1 MIFTMPPVEVAG
13 ILAWILAD
21 LCREYWVGSGGGRA
35 LDIDVDPGSTS
46 TSRLGKESG
55 GVADGSGER
64 DLDTQKKEGEEQDG
78 CGEGGLDS
86 TLVKSFFEEGVWEQE
101 LELGQANIGS
111 NADRP
116 SPSSSTP
123 LLDTLNPSFSQSSS
137 VPSIPTS
144 ASALT
149 NSALSPSSSSNP
161 NINTSA
167 NANPQQQQQPQ
178 QENRQQQQQQYPPQN
193 PPPLRHNPHR
203 TPIPVLGQVTL
214 SDLGRLEEET
224 KKGNGW
230 IACTTD
236 AIFLERPECYDLVV
250 DLSSMK
256 GCFGLDYTCGGKG
269 RGGKAG
275 EGGGSRLSGLGGVGV
290 GGGGGGGGRE
300 DSGSGSGGGGGG
312 GRGSRVGLYMSKP
325 KFTGGEGA
333 AGVGRKKKSWKLE
346 SVRFTFSDVKL
357 VCVPLSLYIS
367 LFSHSWIL
375 YVICVITD
383 YFLSVRLIYS
393 GQNWTGYSNSI
404 RRFLLIFRITI
415 TIIVT
420 LTTTIIIII
429 ITATNIVTRKVQ

>member
-35 LDIDVDPGSTS
+35 LGVEVDSGSGP
-46 TSRLGKESG
+46 RLGEESG
-55 GVADGSGER
+55 GVAGGSGEGG
-64 DLDTQKKEGEEQDG
+64 LDTGKKEGEERPGDEVG
-78 CGEGGLDS
+78 GGEGERGLDS
-86 TLVKSFFEEGVWEQE
+86 TIMKSFFEEGVWEQE
-101 LELGQANIGS
+101 LELGQTNIGS

-137 VPSIPTS
+137 VPSIPAS
-144 ASALT
+144 ASASAVP

-161 NINTSA
+161 NT
-167 NANPQQQQQPQ
+167 NPHQQQ
-178 QENRQQQQQQYPPQN
+178 QENRQQQQQQQYPPQN
-193 PPPLRHNPHR
+193 PPPRRHNPHR

-275 EGGGSRLSGLGGVGV
+275 EGGGSRLSGLGGVGI

-300 DSGSGSGGGGGG
+300 DGGSGSGSGGSGS

-333 AGVGRKKKSWKLE
+333 VGAGRKKKSWKLE

-357 VCVPLSLYIS
+357 VCVPLSIYIFPFFHFLGYCMS
-367 LFSHSWIL
+367 FVPLL
-375 YVICVITD
+375 T
-383 YFLSVRLIYS
+383 FLSIRLIYS

-404 RRFLLIFRITI
+404 RRFLLTFHITI

-420 LTTTIIIII
+420 LTTTIITI
-429 ITATNIVTRKVQ
+429 ITVTNIVIQKVQ